1 MSAGDNTICFE
12 VDSNNG
18 TVMVD
23 DVEMRIS
30 RMHEEV
36 TYHLHEEVSTMN
48 KMLVSL
54 HFRDYFQHRY
64 WLNGSLT
71 EQVQILIHG
80 KEVEDAKI
88 RLLGASEDQVE
99 LEVEVEENLCPN
111 SKLTLNILDESF
123 SIPEAPSLVFEERR
137 EGRIPLI
144 PYYSEE
150 ERRTNERMANSTT
163 TVARSVGTSSNGF
176 CLVGA
181 TYLISSLFGFLN
193 VLILFSFLDLQF
205 LLYPYRHLC
214 TVILGFYWNNADLSI
229 FLENLGLPVSIEA
242 DPQIPEAIDHPQ
254 MHEKGLTSN
263 FLVNNWNEF
272 LNVLLMVVK
281 ITLVRLLALL
291 PIHLLRKGYQSIKKR
306 TIIYILY

>member
-1 MSAGDNTICFE
+1 
-12 VDSNNG
+12 
-18 TVMVD
+18 MV
-23 DVEMRIS
+23 
-30 RMHEEV
+30 
-36 TYHLHEEVSTMN
+36 
-48 KMLVSL
+48 
-54 HFRDYFQHRY
+54 
-64 WLNGSLT
+64 
-71 EQVQILIHG
+71 
-80 KEVEDAKI
+80 
-88 RLLGASEDQVE
+88 
-99 LEVEVEENLCPN
+99 
-111 SKLTLNILDESF
+111 
-123 SIPEAPSLVFEERR
+123 
-137 EGRIPLI
+137 
-144 PYYSEE
+144 
-150 ERRTNERMANSTT
+150 NSTT

-281 ITLVRLLALL
+281 ITLVRVKITLVRLLALL